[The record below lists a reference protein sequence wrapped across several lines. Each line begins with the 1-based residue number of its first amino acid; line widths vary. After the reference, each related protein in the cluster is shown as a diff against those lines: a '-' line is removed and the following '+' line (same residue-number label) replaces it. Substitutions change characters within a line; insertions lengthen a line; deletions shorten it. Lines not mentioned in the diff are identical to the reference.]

1 MLHASCKG
9 GRQHPSST
17 PIYEKGSAE
26 STHKVLTSHY
36 RNTVHTGIQKK
47 YLELF
52 TPGRWERPTLVLYT
66 SGRPIRQH
74 ALEEL
79 MRAGDTRREALLGN
93 PVAAPTD
100 PAQAYK
106 SPSVLAAERSLAQL
120 EQTQRIAADTER
132 LGMSI
137 MGQLVDQRGQLTE
150 AIDRRDETHQSL
162 TASSRLI
169 RQMHNRATWTKIM
182 LFAIIGGMLIA
193 ILVLGWYFW
202 LGPGCKNCDNKGRAL
217 QDASQPASPP
227 LGPGVIILAVFGVF
241 FLGLCFWAYPR
252 GLVTRTLVCAATT
265 VLYAFLLLVLLLVPR
280 QEPPDAQSPFKLVDD
295 KYDLIGRVILVSLS
309 VLIALCGLGCVVA
322 EHVARPQKA
331 PVVADTKSDVIEA
344 FRLKP

>member
-1 MLHASCKG
+1 MKIVQGDSQLQVGVAALSL
-9 GRQHPSST
+9 SS
-17 PIYEKGSAE
+17 
-26 STHKVLTSHY
+26 
-36 RNTVHTGIQKK
+36 IQA
-47 YLELF
+47 
-52 TPGRWERPTLVLYT
+52 
-66 SGRPIRQH
+66 Q
-74 ALEEL
+74 L

-100 PAQAYK
+100 PAQTYK

-150 AIDRRDETHQSL
+150 AIERRDETHQSL

-182 LFAIIGGMLIA
+182 LCAIIGGMLIA
-193 ILVLGWYFW
+193 ILVLIWYFF
-202 LGPGCKNCDNKGRAL
+202 LGPGKKPENTAGSGRAL

-265 VLYAFLLLVLLLVPR
+265 VLYTFLLLVLLLLPR
-280 QEPPDAQSPFKLVDD
+280 QEPPDAQSPFKKVDD

-331 PVVADTKSDVIEA
+331 PVVADTKSDVIVA

>member
-1 MLHASCKG
+1 VCSKNVQGDSQLRVGVAALSL
-9 GRQHPSST
+9 SS
-17 PIYEKGSAE
+17 KQA
-26 STHKVLTSHY
+26 
-36 RNTVHTGIQKK
+36 Q
-47 YLELF
+47 
-52 TPGRWERPTLVLYT
+52 
-66 SGRPIRQH
+66 
-74 ALEEL
+74 L

-100 PAQAYK
+100 PAQTYK

-150 AIDRRDETHQSL
+150 AIERREETHQSL

-182 LFAIIGGMLIA
+182 LCAIIGGMLIA
-193 ILVLGWYFW
+193 ILVLSWYFF
-202 LGPGCKNCDNKGRAL
+202 LGPGAKKPEDTAGSGRAL

-265 VLYAFLLLVLLLVPR
+265 VLYTFLLLVLLLLPR
-280 QEPPDAQSPFKLVDD
+280 QEPPDAQSPFKKVDD
-295 KYDLIGRVILVSLS
+295 KYDLIGRVVLVSLS

-331 PVVADTKSDVIEA
+331 PVVADTKSDVIVA